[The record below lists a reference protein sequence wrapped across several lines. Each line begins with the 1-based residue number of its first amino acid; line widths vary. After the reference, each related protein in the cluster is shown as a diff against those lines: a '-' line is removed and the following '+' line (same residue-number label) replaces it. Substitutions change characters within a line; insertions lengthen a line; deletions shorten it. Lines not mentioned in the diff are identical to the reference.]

1 MTLAEVWLLVLDSAN
16 APRAGEHTGDPAMA
30 VASVLLVR
38 RGGTMSMTTAPIAVY
53 QVAGRRPAL
62 RASAIRTI
70 IDLAGGIE
78 HEVTVAQALMM
89 LGVAEHELVAA
100 TFDLA

>member
-1 MTLAEVWLLVLDSAN
+1 MVSV
-16 APRAGEHTGDPAMA
+16 PMA
-30 VASVLLVR
+30 ITH
-38 RGGTMSMTTAPIAVY
+38 GP
-53 QVAGRRPAL
+53 GRRPAL